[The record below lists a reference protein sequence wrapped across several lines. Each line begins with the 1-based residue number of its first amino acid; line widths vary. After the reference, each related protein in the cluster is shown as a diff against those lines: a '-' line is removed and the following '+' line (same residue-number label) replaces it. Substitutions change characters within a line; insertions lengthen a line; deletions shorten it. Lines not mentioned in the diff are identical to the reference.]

1 MRTAIVERR
10 TRETQIRIELRLDGR
25 GQAQVDTPIGFLN
38 HMLETLAR
46 HGMFDLNVQAT
57 GDVHV
62 DQHHLVEDLG
72 LVLGQAFRQALGD
85 KRGIRRA
92 GSFIFPMDDAVA
104 LCAVDIGGRPYL
116 HFRARFRRRFCGELD
131 TDLLP
136 EFFQAMA
143 NSMGANIVIWLMR
156 GRNDH
161 HRIEAIFK
169 AFARSLRDACAIDP
183 QAPDTVPSTK
193 GVLE

>member
-1 MRTAIVERR
+1 MRTAKVERH
-10 TRETQIRIELRLDGR
+10 TRETRICVELCLDGH
-25 GQAQVDTPIGFLN
+25 GQAQIETPIGFLN

-46 HGMFDLNVQAT
+46 HGMFDLHVQAT
-57 GDVHV
+57 GDLDV

-72 LVLGQAFRQALGD
+72 LVLGQAFRRALGD

-92 GSFIFPMDDAVA
+92 GSFVFPMDDAIA

-131 TDLLP
+131 TDLVR
-136 EFFQAMA
+136 EFFQAFA
-143 NSMGANIVIWLMR
+143 NSLGANIVVWLIR

-169 AFARSLRDACAIDP
+169 ALARSLREACAVDP
-183 QAPDTVPSTK
+183 RAPDTVPSTK